1 MIPRLTTKT
10 VVGQRTYNFGFD
22 YLSKDFI
29 KVEIN
34 GTTLEYPKD
43 YSIEGTAVN
52 LSVAPTEV
60 LPLLIYR
67 STSTLPMVE
76 WKDSSIMRADDLNIQ
91 QKQTQHLSEE
101 LTFRSQEAIK
111 YYESIVTNTAEV
123 KRNTEEVR
131 EKTNTVTTKTAE
143 VENKAQEVAI
153 NANNAQQNT
162 STIQALTQMNDKY
175 YSDTLAVKSEVSEK
189 ANEVKHNTD
198 IVTMLKRKS
207 QEILE
212 ENQRLAKQV
221 QQAVGGDY
229 YTKSEVDQKIQTEAT
244 EALKTLVGTAPQS
257 LDTLQELAT
266 ALGNDPNFATTM
278 TNLIGTKT
286 TLQQVYPVGSI
297 YTSTV
302 NTNPSILF
310 GFGRWEAIEG
320 GRVLLASGN
329 GYTAGSTG
337 GSTTHT
343 LKVEELPRHNHGGTV
358 TQSGAHGHTGIAS
371 SNGTHG
377 HNAFTY
383 ANGSGKGNNRTF
395 ADAPV
400 KVNLNRSNVVPVIVE
415 EAGAHTH
422 DIQINNNGNHTHGIP
437 NQGDNIA
444 HNIMQPY
451 LVVYIWKRT
460 A

>member
-10 VVGQRTYNFGFD
+10 VIGQRTYNFGFD

-43 YSIEGTAVN
+43 YSVEGTSVN
-52 LSVAPTEV
+52 LTVSPTEV

-101 LTFRSQEAIK
+101 LAFRSQEAIK
-111 YYESIVTNTAEV
+111 AYESIVASTDEV

-131 EKTNTVTTKTAE
+131 EKTDTVITKTTE
-143 VENKAQEVAI
+143 VENKAQEVAV
-153 NANNAQQNT
+153 NTDTTKQNK

-175 YSDTLAVKSEVSEK
+175 YSDTLAVKNEVSVK
-189 ANEVKHNTD
+189 ADEVKRNTD
-198 IVTMLKRKS
+198 IVTVLKRKS

-212 ENQRLAKQV
+212 ESQRLAERV
-221 QQAVGGDY
+221 QQVVRGDY
-229 YTKSEVDQKIQTEAT
+229 YTRTEVDQKIQIEAT
-244 EALKTLVGTAPQS
+244 EALKILVGTAPKS

-266 ALGNDPNFATTM
+266 ALGNDPNFAM
-278 TNLIGTKT
+278 TITDLIGTKT

-310 GFGRWEAIEG
+310 GFGSWEAIEG
-320 GRVLLASGN
+320 GRVLLADGN
-329 GYTAGSTG
+329 GYNAGSTG
-337 GSTTHT
+337 GSPTHT
-343 LKVEELPRHNHGGTV
+343 LKIEELPSHNHGGNV
-358 TQSGAHGHTGIAS
+358 TQAGAHGHTGTS
-371 SNGTHG
+371 SANGTHS
-377 HNAFTY
+377 HNAYTHLKSSS
-383 ANGSGKGNNRTF
+383 NRGSTSAIATNMIITPYNESLPIK
-395 ADAPV
+395 
-400 KVNLNRSNVVPVIVE
+400 VE
-415 EAGAHTH
+415 EAGEHTH

-437 NQGDNIA
+437 NQGDNKA

>member
-10 VVGQRTYNFGFD
+10 VIGQRTYNFGFD

-43 YSIEGTAVN
+43 YSVEGTSVN
-52 LSVAPTEV
+52 LTVSPTEV

-101 LTFRSQEAIK
+101 LAFRSQEAIK
-111 YYESIVTNTAEV
+111 AYELIIAGTDEV

-131 EKTNTVTTKTAE
+131 EKTNTVITKSTE
-143 VENKAQEVAI
+143 VENKAQEVTI
-153 NANNAQQNT
+153 NANNTQQNK
-162 STIQALTQMNDKY
+162 STVQALTQMNDKY
-175 YSDTLAVKSEVSEK
+175 YSDTLAVKNEITVK
-189 ANEVKHNTD
+189 ADEVKRNTD
-198 IVTMLKRKS
+198 IVTALKRRS

-212 ENQRLAKQV
+212 ESQRLAERV

-229 YTKSEVDQKIQTEAT
+229 YTKSEVNKKIQTEAT
-244 EALKTLVGTAPQS
+244 EALKALVGTAPDS

-266 ALGNDPNFATTM
+266 ALGNDANFATTI
-278 TNLIGTKT
+278 TNMIGTKA
-286 TLQQVYPVGSI
+286 TLEQVYPVGSI
-297 YTSTV
+297 YTSV
-302 NTNPSILF
+302 VDTNPSILF
-310 GFGRWEAIEG
+310 GFGTWEAIEG

-329 GYTAGSTG
+329 GYKAGSTG
-337 GSTTHT
+337 GSPTHT
-343 LKVEELPRHNHGGTV
+343 LKIEELPSHNHGGNV
-358 TQSGAHGHTGIAS
+358 TQAGAHGHTGESSAS
-371 SNGTHG
+371 GAHSHD
-377 HNAFTY
+377 AY
-383 ANGSGKGNNRTF
+383 YYLYKKGNGYSSS
-395 ADAPV
+395 P
-400 KVNLNRSNVVPVIVE
+400 NLTGLINTSGDYTVPVTVNK
-415 EAGAHTH
+415 AGEHTH

-460 A
+460 T

>member
-10 VVGQRTYNFGFD
+10 VIGQKTYNFGFD

-43 YSIEGTAVN
+43 YSVEGTSVN
-52 LSVAPTEV
+52 LTVSPIEV

-101 LTFRSQEAIK
+101 LAFRSQEAIK
-111 YYESIVTNTAEV
+111 SYEVIVASTDEV

-131 EKTNTVTTKTAE
+131 EKTNTVITKSAE
-143 VENKAQEVAI
+143 VENKAQEVAT
-153 NANNAQQNT
+153 NANNAQQKI
-162 STIQALTQMNDKY
+162 SIIQAHTQMNDKY
-175 YSDTLAVKSEVSEK
+175 YSDTLTIKSEVSLK
-189 ANEVKHNTD
+189 ADEVKRNTD
-198 IVTMLKRKS
+198 MVSALKRRS

-212 ENQRLAKQV
+212 ENQRLANQV
-221 QQAVGGDY
+221 RQVAGGDY

-286 TLQQVYPVGSI
+286 TLQQVYPIGSI

-310 GFGRWEAIEG
+310 GFGSWEAIEG
-320 GRVLLASGN
+320 GRVLLANGN
-329 GYTAGSTG
+329 GYIAGSTG
-337 GSTTHT
+337 GSSTHT
-343 LKVEELPRHNHGGTV
+343 LKVEELPRHNHGGGV
-358 TQSGAHGHTGIAS
+358 TQSGAHGHTGTAS
-371 SNGTHG
+371 SNGTHSHTVYIYTAG
-377 HNAFTY
+377 V
-383 ANGSGKGNNRTF
+383 GSGNTKTF
-395 ADAPV
+395 EEYRV
-400 KVNLNRSNVVPVIVE
+400 KIKTDKRYITQMEVE
-415 EAGAHTH
+415 EAGTHTH
-422 DIQINNNGNHTHGIP
+422 DIQINNSGNHTHGIP
-437 NQGDNIA
+437 NQGDNKA

>member
-10 VVGQRTYNFGFD
+10 VIGQRTYNFGFD

-34 GTTLEYPKD
+34 GTALEYPKD
-43 YSIEGTAVN
+43 YSVEGTSVN
-52 LSVAPTEV
+52 LTVSPTEV

-101 LTFRSQEAIK
+101 LAFRSQEAIK
-111 YYESIVTNTAEV
+111 AYELIIAGTDEV

-131 EKTNTVTTKTAE
+131 EKTNTVITKSTE
-143 VENKAQEVAI
+143 VENKAQEVTI
-153 NANNAQQNT
+153 NANNTQQNK
-162 STIQALTQMNDKY
+162 STVQALTQMNDKY
-175 YSDTLAVKSEVSEK
+175 YSDTLAVKNEITVK
-189 ANEVKHNTD
+189 ADEVKRNTD
-198 IVTMLKRKS
+198 IVTALKRRS

-212 ENQRLAKQV
+212 ESQRLAERV
-221 QQAVGGDY
+221 QQAIGGDY
-229 YTKSEVDQKIQTEAT
+229 YTKSEVNKKIQTEAT
-244 EALKTLVGTAPQS
+244 EALKALVGTAPDS

-266 ALGNDPNFATTM
+266 ALGNDANFATTI
-278 TNLIGTKT
+278 TNMIGTKA
-286 TLQQVYPVGSI
+286 TLEQVYPVGSI
-297 YTSTV
+297 YTSV
-302 NTNPSILF
+302 VDTNPSILF
-310 GFGRWEAIEG
+310 GFGTWEAIEG

-329 GYTAGSTG
+329 GYKAGSTG
-337 GSTTHT
+337 GSPTHT
-343 LKVEELPRHNHGGTV
+343 LKIEELPSHNHGGNV
-358 TQSGAHGHTGIAS
+358 TQAGAHGHTGESSAS
-371 SNGTHG
+371 GAHSHD
-377 HNAFTY
+377 AY
-383 ANGSGKGNNRTF
+383 YYLYKKGNGYSSSPNLTGLINTSG
-395 ADAPV
+395 DYTLPV
-400 KVNLNRSNVVPVIVE
+400 TVNK
-415 EAGAHTH
+415 AGEHTH

-460 A
+460 T

>member
-10 VVGQRTYNFGFD
+10 VIGQRTYNFGFD

-43 YSIEGTAVN
+43 YSVEGTSVN
-52 LSVAPTEV
+52 LTVSPTEV

-101 LTFRSQEAIK
+101 LAFRSQEAIK
-111 YYESIVTNTAEV
+111 AYESIVASTDEI

-131 EKTNTVTTKTAE
+131 EKTDTVITKTTE
-143 VENKAQEVAI
+143 VENKAQEVAV
-153 NANNAQQNT
+153 NTDTTKQNK

-175 YSDTLAVKSEVSEK
+175 YSDTLAVKNEVSVK
-189 ANEVKHNTD
+189 ADEVKRNTD
-198 IVTMLKRKS
+198 IVTVLKRKS

-212 ENQRLAKQV
+212 ESQRLAERV
-221 QQAVGGDY
+221 QQVVRGDY
-229 YTKSEVDQKIQTEAT
+229 YTRTEVDQKIQIEAT
-244 EALKTLVGTAPQS
+244 EALKLLVSTAPKS

-266 ALGNDPNFATTM
+266 ALGNDPNFAM
-278 TNLIGTKT
+278 TITDLIGTKT

-310 GFGRWEAIEG
+310 GFGSWEAIEG
-320 GRVLLASGN
+320 GRVLLADGN
-329 GYTAGSTG
+329 GYNAGSTG
-337 GSTTHT
+337 GSPTHT
-343 LKVEELPRHNHGGTV
+343 LKIEELPSHNHGGNV
-358 TQSGAHGHTGIAS
+358 TQAGAHGHTGTS
-371 SNGTHG
+371 SANGTHS
-377 HNAFTY
+377 HNAYTHLKSSS
-383 ANGSGKGNNRTF
+383 NRGSTSTIATNMIITPYNESLPIK
-395 ADAPV
+395 
-400 KVNLNRSNVVPVIVE
+400 VE
-415 EAGAHTH
+415 EAGEHTH

-437 NQGDNIA
+437 NQGDNKA

>member
-10 VVGQRTYNFGFD
+10 VIGQRTYNFGFD

-43 YSIEGTAVN
+43 YSVEGTSVN
-52 LSVAPTEV
+52 LTVSPTEV

-101 LTFRSQEAIK
+101 LAFRSQEAIK
-111 YYESIVTNTAEV
+111 AYESIVASTDEV

-131 EKTNTVTTKTAE
+131 EKTDTVITKTTE
-143 VENKAQEVAI
+143 VENKAQEVAV
-153 NANNAQQNT
+153 NTDTTKQNK

-175 YSDTLAVKSEVSEK
+175 YSDTLAVKNEVSVK
-189 ANEVKHNTD
+189 ADEVKRNTD
-198 IVTMLKRKS
+198 IVTVLKRKS

-212 ENQRLAKQV
+212 ESQRLAERV
-221 QQAVGGDY
+221 QQVVRGDY
-229 YTKSEVDQKIQTEAT
+229 YTRTEVDQKIQIEAT
-244 EALKTLVGTAPQS
+244 EALKILVGTAPKS

-266 ALGNDPNFATTM
+266 ALGNDPNFAM
-278 TNLIGTKT
+278 TITDLIGTKT

-310 GFGRWEAIEG
+310 GFGSWEAIEG
-320 GRVLLASGN
+320 GRVLLADGN
-329 GYTAGSTG
+329 GYNAGSTG
-337 GSTTHT
+337 GSPTHT
-343 LKVEELPRHNHGGTV
+343 LKIEELPSHNHGGNV
-358 TQSGAHGHTGIAS
+358 TQAGAHGHTGTS
-371 SNGTHG
+371 SANGTHS
-377 HNAFTY
+377 HNAYTHLKSSS
-383 ANGSGKGNNRTF
+383 NRGSTSAIATNMIITPYNESLPIR
-395 ADAPV
+395 
-400 KVNLNRSNVVPVIVE
+400 VE
-415 EAGAHTH
+415 EAGEHTH

-437 NQGDNIA
+437 NQGDNKA

>member
-10 VVGQRTYNFGFD
+10 VIGQRTYNFGFD

-43 YSIEGTAVN
+43 YSVEGTSVN
-52 LSVAPTEV
+52 LTVSPTEV

-101 LTFRSQEAIK
+101 LAFRSQEAIK
-111 YYESIVTNTAEV
+111 AYESIVASTDEV

-131 EKTNTVTTKTAE
+131 EKTDTVITKTTE
-143 VENKAQEVAI
+143 VENKAQEVAV
-153 NANNAQQNT
+153 NTDTTKQNK

-175 YSDTLAVKSEVSEK
+175 YSDTLAVKNEVSVK
-189 ANEVKHNTD
+189 ADEVKRNTD
-198 IVTMLKRKS
+198 IVTVLKRKS

-212 ENQRLAKQV
+212 ESQRLAERV
-221 QQAVGGDY
+221 QQVVRGDY
-229 YTKSEVDQKIQTEAT
+229 YTRTEVDQKIQIEAT
-244 EALKTLVGTAPQS
+244 EALKILVGTAPKS

-266 ALGNDPNFATTM
+266 ALGNDPNFAM
-278 TNLIGTKT
+278 TITDLIGTKT

-310 GFGRWEAIEG
+310 GFGSWEAIEG
-320 GRVLLASGN
+320 GRVLLADGN
-329 GYTAGSTG
+329 GYNAGSTG
-337 GSTTHT
+337 GSPTHT
-343 LKVEELPRHNHGGTV
+343 LKIEELPSHNHGGNV
-358 TQSGAHGHTGIAS
+358 TQAGAHGHTGTS
-371 SNGTHG
+371 SANGTHS
-377 HNAFTY
+377 HNAYTHLKSSSNRGSTSAI
-383 ANGSGKGNNRTF
+383 ANNMIITPYNESLPIK
-395 ADAPV
+395 
-400 KVNLNRSNVVPVIVE
+400 VE
-415 EAGAHTH
+415 EAGEHTH

-437 NQGDNIA
+437 NQGDNKA

>member
-10 VVGQRTYNFGFD
+10 VIGQRTYNFGFD

-43 YSIEGTAVN
+43 YSVEGTSVN
-52 LSVAPTEV
+52 LTVSPTEV

-101 LTFRSQEAIK
+101 LAFRSQEAIK
-111 YYESIVTNTAEV
+111 AYELIIAGTDEV

-131 EKTNTVTTKTAE
+131 EKTNTVITKSTE
-143 VENKAQEVAI
+143 VENKAQEVTI
-153 NANNAQQNT
+153 NANNTQQNK
-162 STIQALTQMNDKY
+162 STVQALTQMNDKY
-175 YSDTLAVKSEVSEK
+175 YSDTLAVKNEITVK
-189 ANEVKHNTD
+189 ADEVKRNTD
-198 IVTMLKRKS
+198 IVTALKRRS

-212 ENQRLAKQV
+212 ESQRLAERV

-229 YTKSEVDQKIQTEAT
+229 YTKSEVNKKIQTEAT
-244 EALKTLVGTAPQS
+244 EALKALVGTAPDS

-266 ALGNDPNFATTM
+266 ALGNDANFATTI
-278 TNLIGTKT
+278 TNMIGTKA
-286 TLQQVYPVGSI
+286 TLEQVYPVGSI
-297 YTSTV
+297 YTSV
-302 NTNPSILF
+302 VDTNPSILF
-310 GFGRWEAIEG
+310 GFGTWEAIEG

-329 GYTAGSTG
+329 GYKAGSTG
-337 GSTTHT
+337 GSPTHT
-343 LKVEELPRHNHGGTV
+343 LKIEELPSHNHGGNV
-358 TQSGAHGHTGIAS
+358 TQAGAHGHTGAS
-371 SNGTHG
+371 SASGAHS
-377 HNAFTY
+377 HDAY
-383 ANGSGKGNNRTF
+383 YYLYQKGSGYSSS
-395 ADAPV
+395 P
-400 KVNLNRSNVVPVIVE
+400 NLTGLIHTSGDFTVPVTVNK
-415 EAGAHTH
+415 AGEHTH

-460 A
+460 T

>member
-10 VVGQRTYNFGFD
+10 VIGQRTYNFGFD

-43 YSIEGTAVN
+43 YSVEGTSVN
-52 LSVAPTEV
+52 LTVSPTEV

-101 LTFRSQEAIK
+101 LAFRSQEAIK
-111 YYESIVTNTAEV
+111 AYELIIAGTNEV

-131 EKTNTVTTKTAE
+131 EKTNTVITKSTE
-143 VENKAQEVAI
+143 VENKAQEVTI
-153 NANNAQQNT
+153 NANNTQQNK
-162 STIQALTQMNDKY
+162 STVQALTQMNDKY
-175 YSDTLAVKSEVSEK
+175 YSDTLAVKNEITVK
-189 ANEVKHNTD
+189 ADEVKRNTD
-198 IVTMLKRKS
+198 IVTALKRRS

-212 ENQRLAKQV
+212 ESQRLAERV
-221 QQAVGGDY
+221 QQAVSGDY
-229 YTKSEVDQKIQTEAT
+229 YTKSEVNKKIQTEAT
-244 EALKTLVGTAPQS
+244 EALKALVGTAPDS

-266 ALGNDPNFATTM
+266 ALGNDANFATTI
-278 TNLIGTKT
+278 TNMIGTKA
-286 TLQQVYPVGSI
+286 TLEQVYPVGSI
-297 YTSTV
+297 YTSV
-302 NTNPSILF
+302 VDTNPSILF
-310 GFGRWEAIEG
+310 GFGTWEAIEG

-329 GYTAGSTG
+329 GYKAGSTG
-337 GSTTHT
+337 GSPTHT
-343 LKVEELPRHNHGGTV
+343 LKIEELPSHNHGGNV
-358 TQSGAHGHTGIAS
+358 TQAGAHGHTGESSAS
-371 SNGTHG
+371 GAHSHD
-377 HNAFTY
+377 AY
-383 ANGSGKGNNRTF
+383 YYLYKKGSGYSSS
-395 ADAPV
+395 P
-400 KVNLNRSNVVPVIVE
+400 NLTGLINTSGDYTVPVTVNK
-415 EAGAHTH
+415 AGEHTH

-460 A
+460 T